1 MTGINPVLRSA
12 GLTATFLLL
21 LTGCA
26 KIESYVS
33 GDPAEKEYQAATK
46 LPPLEIPPEMVRGNV
61 AGSDALLI
69 PGVDENDG
77 VVYSARR
84 GAVSTGQ
91 KRQQEAISF
100 INRDESGLTT
110 LRISGGTATAW
121 NEVRGA
127 VAKLGIK
134 VNHLN
139 RERGTFEIAY
149 PLVGELE
156 RGLVDRL
163 AFWNNDDVP
172 MVDVKLVIENLGE
185 PTTLVRAYDGNELD
199 NSLTATAALES
210 IHRQLSPEVA
220 TAASAQPSTTTPV
233 NTARQFVAESSSN
246 AVTAP
251 VVAEGF
257 RYRLEKHAGGS
268 RLITSQDFP
277 RTWREVGMAIANES
291 LEIEDRDRSRGLYFV
306 ADQAAVK
313 QSGGILKKMKFWG
326 SDEPEMITR
335 LIAVQPI
342 ATGGNQ
348 VLIFDEDKKLDSSVG
363 ADALLGR
370 LLNRLR

>member
-220 TAASAQPSTTTPV
+220 TATSGQPSSTTPV
-233 NTARQFVAESSSN
+233 NTARQFAAESSSSVVSSS
-246 AVTAP
+246 AVAD
-251 VVAEGF
+251 EL

-268 RLITSQDFP
+268 RLITRQDFP

-291 LEIEDRDRSRGLYFV
+291 LEIEDRDR
-306 ADQAAVK
+306 
-313 QSGGILKKMKFWG
+313 
-326 SDEPEMITR
+326 
-335 LIAVQPI
+335 
-342 ATGGNQ
+342 
-348 VLIFDEDKKLDSSVG
+348 
-363 ADALLGR
+363 
-370 LLNRLR
+370 